1 MALMHKV
8 YEAELTELK
17 KEICRNPDADFTPRI
32 KELAAEIVKQG
43 NKREKNFKKQIV
55 ETLLLD
61 LYSGDAEALERDIM
75 KRAVGKLLLGL
86 YGEDDRTLM
95 TDITKVMMLGTHKA
109 ERADIRKLFPCICDA
124 LSLRTKED
132 FADTIEMCTVLKEA
146 REAEDA

>member
-32 KELAAEIVKQG
+32 KELAVEIVKRG
-43 NKREKNFKKQIV
+43 NERQKNFKKQIV
-55 ETLLLD
+55 STLLLD
-61 LYSGDAEALERDIM
+61 LYSGDGEALERDIM
-75 KRAVGKLLLGL
+75 KRVIGKLLLDL
-86 YGEDDRTLM
+86 YGGYDRTLM

-109 ERADIRKLFPCICDA
+109 ECADIRKLFPCICDA
-124 LSLRTKED
+124 LSLHTKED
-132 FADTIEMCTVLKEA
+132 FADTIEMCNVLEAA

>member
-55 ETLLLD
+55 ET
-61 LYSGDAEALERDIM
+61 
-75 KRAVGKLLLGL
+75 LLLGL